1 MNFIKV
7 EKEEIPVLAALASDI
22 WHEYWGIIL
31 SDEQI
36 EYMVENFQSEKAMK
50 KQISEENYSYCF
62 INDNGENIGY
72 FGISPK
78 DGYMF
83 LSKLYIKKEFRGQGT
98 GRKAFEEIKR
108 LSAEQGFNKIRLTV
122 NKYNSNT
129 IKAYDRWG
137 FKTIDAV
144 VTDIGHGFVMDD
156 YIMEY
161 SLS

>member
-83 LSKLYIKKEFRGQGT
+83 LSKLYIKKNSA
-98 GRKAFEEIKR
+98 GR
-108 LSAEQGFNKIRLTV
+108 EQGAKLLKKLN
-122 NKYNSNT
+122 
-129 IKAYDRWG
+129 A
-137 FKTIDAV
+137 
-144 VTDIGHGFVMDD
+144 
-156 YIMEY
+156 
-161 SLS
+161 

>member
-62 INDNGENIGY
+62 INDNEENIGY